1 MVSAKGQGP
10 PGRGRTLGILTSTC
24 PRSRTRLSCCT
35 CVRPPGAA
43 WVEGLEG
50 GPGRTEVAAGDR
62 RRAGTGP
69 RAQGSCFMQ
78 GTWGVAGPVH
88 QRSCKANTDHKKK
101 QGKKL
106 EFKHLPS
113 LTSEISLFQGFQ
125 LTLSTS
131 PSLQKKNQAFK
142 KKPARC
148 RRRRPGREGAAGK
161 TSPSG
166 HHDQTHSSL

>member
-1 MVSAKGQGP
+1 MGHVREGAMRLAGGDAGGWGEVVSAKGQGP

-88 QRSCKANTDHKKK
+88 QRSCKANTDHKKSK
-101 QGKKL
+101 GKKWNSNT
-106 EFKHLPS
+106 FHP
-113 LTSEISLFQGFQ
+113 
-125 LTLSTS
+125 
-131 PSLQKKNQAFK
+131 
-142 KKPARC
+142 
-148 RRRRPGREGAAGK
+148 
-161 TSPSG
+161 
-166 HHDQTHSSL
+166 